1 MFKAVVIGNL
11 GNDPDLR
18 YSASGAPLLRFNL
31 AANYRT
37 KNDQNEWT
45 EKTEWVRCTVFGN
58 RAESLG
64 NLLKKGT
71 KVYVEGRLEAR
82 PWTAHARQLA
92 ERLWR
97 LDRVHEAI
105 SARYP
110 RRCPS
115 CGSKWIAPTFW
126 PDASLDVWDCAE
138 PECRA
143 IFSGRGD

>member
-82 PWTAHARQLA
+82 PWTAQDGSIRAGLEIAANEVELMSPRQ
-92 ERLWR
+92 EGEYS
-97 LDRVHEAI
+97 H
-105 SARYP
+105 
-110 RRCPS
+110 
-115 CGSKWIAPTFW
+115 PTNTVNAQRQAV
-126 PDASLDVWDCAE
+126 PAGANDDIDADI
-138 PECRA
+138 P
-143 IFSGRGD
+143 F